1 MGAAEVQRQLLSGGM
16 KWSYFSVL
24 VGSFLV
30 FGASTFGQDTLSV
43 ADSGIV
49 RKPNYRL
56 LHGMFAAQTAL
67 YAGTIYGLSKAWYN
81 DPLTNFRIAD
91 DSHEWKQMDKVGHVF
106 SSYQICRHTAELYKT
121 TGITKKQAILYG
133 AISGFFFQ
141 TPIEI
146 LDGFSPGYGFSPG
159 DMAANLVGPALFV
172 GQYALWDEVRIVPK
186 YSFHFTPLAEVRPEL
201 LGRKRTEQWL
211 KDYNGQTYWFS
222 ASPRSFVPRSNWPPW
237 LCFSVGYGIQD
248 MVAAETDK
256 SVELGYRPYRQYYLS
271 VDIDFTKIKTRSKL
285 VKSLA
290 FLLNSLKI
298 PAPAVEFSRK
308 GVGFR
313 GLYF

>member
-1 MGAAEVQRQLLSGGM
+1 MGAAEVQRQLLIGGM
-16 KWSYFSVL
+16 KRTAFSTIVFA
-24 VGSFLV
+24 FLACV
-30 FGASTFGQDTLSV
+30 SSAFSQDLPSE

-67 YAGTIYGLSKAWYN
+67 YAGTIYGLSKTWYN

-91 DSHEWKQMDKVGHVF
+91 DSHEWKQMDKAGHLF
-106 SSYQICRHTAELYKT
+106 SSYQICRHTAELYKK
-121 TGITKKQAILYG
+121 TGITKKQAIIYG

-146 LDGFSPGYGFSPG
+146 LDGFSPDYGFSPG

-172 GQYALWDEVRIVPK
+172 GQYVLWDEVRIVPK
-186 YSFHFTPLAEVRPEL
+186 YSFHFTPLAEARPEL
-201 LGRKRTEQWL
+201 LGRRRTEQWL

-222 ASPRSFVPRSNWPPW
+222 ASPRSFAPGSNWPPW
-237 LCFSVGYGIQD
+237 LCFSVGYGIQN
-248 MVAAETDK
+248 MVAAETEQ

-285 VKSLA
+285 IKSLA

-298 PAPAVEFSRK
+298 PAPAAEFSRK
-308 GVGFR
+308 GIRFR
-313 GLYF
+313 PWYF